1 MNNTSDT
8 ARDIVILANI
18 VYIVT
23 IVCKDDIEAAIS
35 IIFIFYNVHIEED
48 TRGDIQN
55 KNVKKMSNCTPIH
68 VQLPG

>member
-35 IIFIFYNVHIEED
+35 AISIFYNVHIE
-48 TRGDIQN
+48 
-55 KNVKKMSNCTPIH
+55 SNAI
-68 VQLPG
+68 GEM

>member
-35 IIFIFYNVHIEED
+35 VISIMFISSK
-48 TRGDIQN
+48 T
-55 KNVKKMSNCTPIH
+55 
-68 VQLPG
+68 QLENGRIRHK